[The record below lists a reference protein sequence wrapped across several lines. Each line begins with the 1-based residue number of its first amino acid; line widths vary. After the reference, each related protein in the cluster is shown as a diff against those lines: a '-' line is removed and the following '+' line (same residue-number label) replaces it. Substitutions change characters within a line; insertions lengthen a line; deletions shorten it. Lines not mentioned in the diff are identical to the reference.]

1 MIKRDI
7 ENELVNLSTQYPV
20 VTITG
25 PRQAGKTTL
34 TKMVFADYSYCNLEL
49 PDIRQLAVDDPRAL
63 FSSFPPPVIFD
74 EVQRVPDL
82 LSYIQVMA
90 DENDQKGQIILTGSH
105 HLNLHEA
112 ITQSLAGRT
121 ALLTLYPLSIKEL
134 FQSGFTLSRDELI
147 FTGFLP
153 RIYKDNLEP
162 HKAYRNYYQTYIE
175 RDLRQVSNIRNL
187 DQYEKFLHLLA
198 GRIGQ
203 LVNLNALSGDIGVS
217 STTLTEWLSVLE
229 ASFIIFRLKP
239 YHDNFG
245 TRIVKSPKLYLADVG
260 LAAYL
265 LGINEVDQISRDPL
279 LGNLFEN
286 MVVLEALKTR
296 MNRGLEPNLYF
307 YRDANQKE
315 IDLLYKNRNE
325 LIPLEIKAAMT
336 YNKTLH
342 NSINYFNKLSGGRKG
357 YLVYAGD
364 LEFEKSEISVL
375 NFANTYRIFE

>member
-7 ENELVNLSTQYPV
+7 ETELINLSTQYPV
-20 VTITG
+20 ITVTG

-34 TKMVFADYSYCNLEL
+34 ARMVFADYNYCNLEL
-49 PDIRQLAVDDPRAL
+49 PDIRQLAVEDPRAL
-63 FSSFPPPVIFD
+63 LTSFPPPVIID
-74 EVQRVPDL
+74 EVQRVPEL

-90 DENDQKGQIILTGSH
+90 DEKDQAGQFILTGSH
-105 HLNLHEA
+105 HLDLHEA

-121 ALLTLYPLSIKEL
+121 ALLTLFPLSIKEL
-134 FQSGFTLSRDELI
+134 IQSGFKLSRDELI

-153 RIYKDNLEP
+153 RIYKDKLEP

-217 STTLTEWLSVLE
+217 STTLGEWLSVLE

-239 YHDNFG
+239 YHENFG
-245 TRIVKSPKLYLADVG
+245 KRIVKSPKLYFTDVG

-265 LGINEVDQISRDPL
+265 LGINEIEQVSRDPL
-279 LGNLFEN
+279 MGNLFEN
-286 MVVLEALKTR
+286 LVILEALKTR
-296 MNRGLEPNLYF
+296 MNRGMEPNLYF

-315 IDLLYKNRNE
+315 IDLLYKNRNM
-325 LIPLEIKAAMT
+325 LIPVEIKAAMT
-336 YNKTLH
+336 YHKSLH
-342 NSINYFNKLSGGRKG
+342 NNIIYFNKITGGDKG
-357 YLVYAGD
+357 YLIYAG
-364 LEFEKSEISVL
+364 ENEYKKSDISVV
-375 NFANTYRIFE
+375 NYANTYRIFG

>member
-7 ENELVNLSTQYPV
+7 EAELINLSTQYPV
-20 VTITG
+20 LTITG

-34 TKMVFADYSYCNLEL
+34 ARMVFANYNYCNLEL
-49 PDIRQLAVDDPRAL
+49 PDIRQLAFEDPRAL
-63 FSSFPPPVIFD
+63 FFSFPPPVIID
-74 EVQRVPDL
+74 EVQRVPEL

-90 DENDQKGQIILTGSH
+90 DQNDRPGQFILTGSH

-134 FQSGFTLSRDELI
+134 SQAGYNLSRDEFI

-153 RIYKDNLEP
+153 RIYKDKLEP

-187 DQYEKFLHLLA
+187 DHYENFLHLLA

-203 LVNLNALSGDIGVS
+203 LVNLHALSADIGVS
-217 STTLTEWLSVLE
+217 STTLGEWLSILE

-239 YHDNFG
+239 YHANFG
-245 TRIVKSPKLYLADVG
+245 KRIVKTPKLYFTDVG

-265 LGINEVDQISRDPL
+265 LGINEIEQVARDPL
-279 LGNLFEN
+279 LGSLFEN
-286 MVVLEALKTR
+286 MVVVEVLKTR
-296 MNRGLEPNLYF
+296 MNQGLEPALYF

-315 IDLLYKNRNE
+315 VDLLYKKGSE
-325 LIPLEIKAAMT
+325 LFPVEIKAAMT
-336 YNKTLH
+336 YNKSLH
-342 NSINYFNKLSGGRKG
+342 SNVSYFNKLSGGNKG
-357 YLVYAGD
+357 YLLYAGD
-364 LEFEKSEISVL
+364 LEFEKNGISVL
-375 NFANTYRIFE
+375 NFTNAYRIFT

>member
-7 ENELVNLSTQYPV
+7 EAELINLSTQYPV

-34 TKMVFADYSYCNLEL
+34 AQMVFANYNYCNLES
-49 PDIRQLAVDDPRAL
+49 PDIRQLAVEDPRAL
-63 FSSFPPPVIFD
+63 FSSFPPPVIID

-90 DENDQKGQIILTGSH
+90 DENEKPGQFILTGSH

-134 FQSGFTLSRDELI
+134 SQAGYNLNRDEFI

-153 RIYKDNLEP
+153 RIYKDKLEP
-162 HKAYRNYYQTYIE
+162 HKVYRNYYQTYIE
-175 RDLRQVSNIRNL
+175 RDLRRVSNIRNL

-198 GRIGQ
+198 GRTGQ
-203 LVNLNALSGDIGVS
+203 LINLHALSGDIGVS
-217 STTLTEWLSVLE
+217 STTLGEWLSILE

-239 YHDNFG
+239 YHANFG
-245 TRIVKSPKLYLADVG
+245 KRIVKSPKLYFTDVG

-265 LGINEVDQISRDPL
+265 LGINEIEQVPRDPL

-286 MVVLEALKTR
+286 MVIIEALKAM
-296 MNRGLEPNLYF
+296 MNQGLESALHF

-315 IDLLYKNRNE
+315 IDLLYKKGRN
-325 LIPLEIKAAMT
+325 LFPVEIKAAMT
-336 YNKTLH
+336 YNKSLH
-342 NSINYFNKLSGGRKG
+342 SNVSYFNKISGGDKG
-357 YLVYAGD
+357 YLIYAGD
-364 LEFEKSEISVL
+364 LEFETSSLSVL
-375 NFANTYRIFE
+375 NFTSTYRIFE